1 MNKFE
6 IFKYGPQVVVKL
18 TKGGLQVIFKL
29 TKLRS
34 ALKPRFHRACDAM
47 RPLCDWFRL
56 RLIRDLCNYWN
67 YIFSTTMIADQ
78 LPTSRRTI
86 GDSFCMQSVID
97 RRPVAVGSVTGLQ
110 LV

>member
-6 IFKYGPQVVVKL
+6 FFNYGPQVVVKL
-18 TKGGLQVIFKL
+18 TKDGLQVIFKL

-34 ALKPRFHRACDAM
+34 ALKPRFHR
-47 RPLCDWFRL
+47 LCDY
-56 RLIRDLCNYWN
+56 CN
-67 YIFSTTMIADQ
+67 YIFSTNMIADQ

-86 GDSFCMQSVID
+86 GDRFCMQSVTD
-97 RRPVAVGSVTGLQ
+97 RRSVAVGSATGLQ